1 MTALALPPS
10 LPAWPPWLRPMELR
24 IDVRHSAAEIAE
36 VLDRLYRRL
45 RTRGDRLRVLDTLG
59 SILPGLVPHFRE
71 ADGEYY
77 VYVEDTA
84 RGCLAGYTVFN
95 RLIELD
101 RRADRHL
108 RAPHSKYA
116 EFYQRRGIASAV
128 YRWALGQGWCL
139 VSGAR
144 QSEGAHALWRSLA
157 RRHPCGFVSLDDRV
171 LTYLGPSVDD
181 AVKQRLQTRMLMLG
195 EGWDL
200 ARLERDCGCRRRPA
214 VPAPGA
220 SFETVAADGLVFHQ
234 LEPHRVEHGKGGCQ
248 RQAEHPGEIP
258 HG

>member
-1 MTALALPPS
+1 MTALALAGVPGQPRWR
-10 LPAWPPWLRPMELR
+10 WPWRLKPLELR
-24 IDVRHSAAEIAE
+24 IDVQHTPGEIAE
-36 VLDRLYRRL
+36 VLERLYQRL
-45 RTRGDRLRVLDTLG
+45 RQRGDRLEVLDTLG
-59 SILPGLVPHFRE
+59 GILPGLVPHFRE

-128 YRWALGQGWCL
+128 YRWALGRGLCL

-144 QSEGAHALWRSLA
+144 QSVGAHALWRSLA
-157 RRHPCGFVSLDDRV
+157 KRHPCGFVGLEGKV
-171 LTYLGPSVDD
+171 LTYLGPSVEDD
-181 AVKQRLQTRMLMLG
+181 VRHQLHTRMIMLG

-200 ARLERDCGCRRRPA
+200 PRLARDCGCRLPEA
-214 VPAPGA
+214 VPPG
-220 SFETVAADGLVFHQ
+220 
-234 LEPHRVEHGKGGCQ
+234 R
-248 RQAEHPGEIP
+248 
-258 HG
+258 